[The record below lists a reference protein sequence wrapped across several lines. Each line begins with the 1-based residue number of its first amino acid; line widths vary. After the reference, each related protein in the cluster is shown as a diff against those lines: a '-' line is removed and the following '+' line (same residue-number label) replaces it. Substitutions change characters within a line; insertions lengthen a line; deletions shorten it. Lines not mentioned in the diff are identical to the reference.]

1 MSRKNAIVAIALL
14 PAAVGLVL
22 LLLVSRA
29 TLESWVLER
38 SANEHQGLASSLAAG
53 LTAQL
58 DYQRQQ
64 LQLLTKGSD
73 FADLPLQ
80 SQVDRSINGL
90 PEALEPRKRALME
103 ALRQQAGFSVVFVL
117 SPNGDHYMS
126 QPFAVQKSLRQFNL
140 SGRPYFQQSQRTRT
154 TVVSEMFL
162 GADGIPAIAMNVP
175 VMDSAGNI
183 VLYVGGVVHLTQLQ
197 SLIAPQH
204 IAPFDLAVLRDGQG
218 QVLARSDAI
227 QSYPDSTAL
236 LALLDQSASVA
247 SATLLRLDNGRWMD
261 FSAPVGAQWTL
272 HALRD
277 ENRLLAEI
285 TPAMARLTG
294 AALLALLVP
303 TLLGLWM
310 ALRYS
315 RRAHQADRALQDAN
329 AQLEARVLAR
339 TQELSRSEL
348 RLRTLF
354 ESAAD
359 AVLIIEDRRIIECN
373 PAAVALFGVGSSSD
387 LVGHDPSVFSP
398 AQQPGNVASAELAR
412 QYFDAL
418 LGQPDLPLSFE
429 WTHLRVSTGQTFVA
443 MVRLSLMHIEGRVL
457 MQANVRDISE
467 RLQAQEDL
475 RIASKVFESWEGM
488 TVTDAQN
495 RILRVNSA
503 FTRITGY
510 AASEVI
516 GQTPKLLQSG
526 RHGPE
531 FYRTMRHALATE
543 GFWQGEV
550 WNRRKSGEIYPQ
562 LLTISTVKNAA
573 GDTTHYVGIFLDQ
586 SSQKAAEQQI
596 EHLAFYDPLTGLA
609 NRRLLLDRM
618 AQAQAASLRHAR
630 HNALLLVDLDEFKLL
645 NDSLGHEAGD
655 AILQQL
661 AQRVRHCQRDG
672 DTAARCGGDEFALM
686 LEDLS
691 EDPLEAAAQ
700 AEEVAE
706 KMRTEL
712 ALPCILPDREHRTTC
727 SFGVALFGGA
737 GASQADSPLK
747 QAEVAMFQA
756 KQAGRNSIRFF
767 EPRMQEAVSNRAA
780 LEVELRQAID
790 TGQLLLYYQPQV
802 SGDGRTCGVEAL
814 VRWQHPKR
822 GMVSPADFIP
832 LAEETGL
839 ILPLGQWV
847 LEQACRQLAAWQGQ
861 PATAALSVA
870 VNVSARQFHHPQF
883 VDVVRAAL
891 RSSGANAR
899 LLKLELTESML
910 VQDVD
915 TLVAKMNAL
924 RALGVCF
931 ALDDFGTGYSS
942 LAYLKRLP
950 LNQLKIDQGFV
961 HNLLTDANDVAIA
974 KMVVA
979 LAQSLNLSVIA
990 EGVEHPA
997 QRDCLAHLG
1006 CYQYQGYLFGRP
1018 MSVQSLEA
1026 MLEPPQ

>member
-1 MSRKNAIVAIALL
+1 M
-14 PAAVGLVL
+14 
-22 LLLVSRA
+22 
-29 TLESWVLER
+29 
-38 SANEHQGLASSLAAG
+38 
-53 LTAQL
+53 
-58 DYQRQQ
+58 
-64 LQLLTKGSD
+64 
-73 FADLPLQ
+73 
-80 SQVDRSINGL
+80 
-90 PEALEPRKRALME
+90 
-103 ALRQQAGFSVVFVL
+103 
-117 SPNGDHYMS
+117 
-126 QPFAVQKSLRQFNL
+126 
-140 SGRPYFQQSQRTRT
+140 
-154 TVVSEMFL
+154 
-162 GADGIPAIAMNVP
+162 
-175 VMDSAGNI
+175 
-183 VLYVGGVVHLTQLQ
+183 
-197 SLIAPQH
+197 
-204 IAPFDLAVLRDGQG
+204 
-218 QVLARSDAI
+218 
-227 QSYPDSTAL
+227 
-236 LALLDQSASVA
+236 
-247 SATLLRLDNGRWMD
+247 
-261 FSAPVGAQWTL
+261 
-272 HALRD
+272 
-277 ENRLLAEI
+277 
-285 TPAMARLTG
+285 
-294 AALLALLVP
+294 LALLVP

-359 AVLIIEDRRIIECN
+359 AVLIIEEERITACN
-373 PAAVALFGVGSSSD
+373 PAAVALFGADSAED
-387 LVGHDPSVFSP
+387 LLGRDPSAFSP
-398 AQQPGNVASAELAR
+398 AEQPGGMASAALAQ
-412 QYFDAL
+412 QYRETL
-418 LGQPDLPLSFE
+418 LRTPDQPLSFE
-429 WTHLRVSTGQTFVA
+429 WTHQRAPCDETFTA
-443 MVRLSLMHIEGRVL
+443 MVRLSVMHIEGRALV
-457 MQANVRDISE
+457 QANVRDISE

-488 TVTDAQN
+488 TVTDAQH

-510 AASEVI
+510 AANEVM

-531 FYRTMRHALATE
+531 FYRAMHHTLATG

-562 LLTISTVKNAA
+562 LLTVSAVRNTA
-573 GDTTHYVGIFLDQ
+573 GHTTHYVGIFLDQ

-618 AQAQAASLRHAR
+618 AQARAASLRHMR
-630 HNALLLVDLDEFKLL
+630 HSALLLVDLDEFKLL
-645 NDSLGHEAGD
+645 NDSIGHEAGD

-661 AQRVRHCQRDG
+661 AQRVRHCLRDG

-700 AEEVAE
+700 AEVVAE
-706 KMRTEL
+706 KMRSEL
-712 ALPCILPDREHRTTC
+712 ALPCTLPEREHRTTC
-727 SFGVALFGGA
+727 SIGVALFGGGPA
-737 GASQADSPLK
+737 APSDSPLK

-756 KQAGRNSIRFF
+756 KQAGRNTIRFF
-767 EPRMQEAVSNRAA
+767 EPQMQEAVSRRAA
-780 LEVELRQAID
+780 LEVELRHAID
-790 TGQLLLYYQPQV
+790 TGQLLLHYQPQV

-814 VRWQHPKR
+814 VRWQHPTR

-847 LEQACRQLAAWQGQ
+847 LEQACRQLAAWQAQ
-861 PATAALSVA
+861 PSTRALSVA

-883 VDVVRAAL
+883 VEVVHSTLRA
-891 RSSGANAR
+891 SGADAR

-910 VQDVD
+910 VQDLD
-915 TLVAKMNAL
+915 KLVTKMNAL

-950 LNQLKIDQGFV
+950 LDQLKIDQGFV
-961 HNLLTDANDVAIA
+961 RNLLTDANDVAIA

-1018 MSVQSLEA
+1018 MPADLLESSLQPTPET
-1026 MLEPPQ
+1026 

>member
-1 MSRKNAIVAIALL
+1 MSRKNAIIAIALL

-22 LLLVSRA
+22 LLLVSRM
-29 TLESWVLER
+29 TLENWVLER
-38 SANEHQGLASSLAAG
+38 STREHHGLANSLAAG

-58 DYQRQQ
+58 DNQRLQ
-64 LQLLTKGSD
+64 LQLLAQGSD
-73 FADLPLQ
+73 FAALPLQ
-80 SQVDRSINGL
+80 GQVERSLNGL
-90 PEALEPRKRALME
+90 PESLEPRKRALME
-103 ALRQQAGFSVVFVL
+103 ALRQQAGFAVVFVL

-126 QPFAVQKSLRQFNL
+126 QPFAVQRNLRQFNL

-162 GADGIPAIAMNVP
+162 GADGVPAIAMNVP

-183 VLYVGGVVHLTQLQ
+183 ALYVGGVVHLTQLQ
-197 SLIAPQH
+197 SRMAPQH

-227 QSYPDSTAL
+227 QSHPDSTAL
-236 LALLDQSASVA
+236 LALLDKSTPAA
-247 SATLLRLDNGRWMD
+247 SATLLRLGNGRWMD
-261 FSAPVGAQWTL
+261 FSAPVGAHWTL

-303 TLLGLWM
+303 TLLGLSM

-329 AQLEARVLAR
+329 AQLVARVQAR

-359 AVLIIEDRRIIECN
+359 AVLIIEGTRIIECN
-373 PAAVALFGVGSSSD
+373 PAAVALFGVANSND
-387 LVGHDPSVFSP
+387 LVGHDPSEFSP
-398 AQQPGNVASAELAR
+398 AEQPGNVASAELAR
-412 QYFDAL
+412 QHFDAL
-418 LGQPDLPLSFE
+418 LRQPDQPLSFE
-429 WTHLRVSTGQTFVA
+429 WTHLRLSTGQTFVA
-443 MVRLSLMHIEGRVL
+443 MVRLSVMHIEGRELV
-457 MQANVRDISE
+457 QANVRDISE

-475 RIASKVFESWEGM
+475 RIAAKVFESWEGM

-516 GQTPKLLQSG
+516 GQTPKKLQSG

-531 FYRTMRHALATE
+531 FYRAMRHALATE

-550 WNRRKSGEIYPQ
+550 WNRRKNGEIYPQ
-562 LLTISTVKNAA
+562 LLTISTVKNAD
-573 GDTTHYVGIFLDQ
+573 GHTTHHVGIFLDQ
-586 SSQKAAEQQI
+586 SSQRAAEQQI

-618 AQAQAASLRHAR
+618 AQARAASLRHTR

-661 AQRVRHCQRDG
+661 AQRLRRCLRDG

-700 AEEVAE
+700 AEVVAE

-712 ALPCILPDREHRTTC
+712 GTALYPARPRAPHHLQHWRGTVWRRWRKPDRL
-727 SFGVALFGGA
+727 A
-737 GASQADSPLK
+737 P
-747 QAEVAMFQA
+747 
-756 KQAGRNSIRFF
+756 QAGRGGHVPGQAGRAQQHPLFRATNARGR
-767 EPRMQEAVSNRAA
+767 EPPRRAGGGAAPGHRLWTVAAVLPAPGQRRRAHLRRRGPGALAAPHARHGLAGRIHSPGRRNRAHPA
-780 LEVELRQAID
+780 
-790 TGQLLLYYQPQV
+790 TGPVGTGAGLPPV
-802 SGDGRTCGVEAL
+802 GRLAGPTRHRSAE
-814 VRWQHPKR
+814 R
-822 GMVSPADFIP
+822 GRERERAPVSPPAVCRRGAHH
-832 LAEETGL
+832 LAT
-839 ILPLGQWV
+839 QR
-847 LEQACRQLAAWQGQ
+847 RQR
-861 PATAALSVA
+861 P
-870 VNVSARQFHHPQF
+870 
-883 VDVVRAAL
+883 
-891 RSSGANAR
+891 
-899 LLKLELTESML
+899 
-910 VQDVD
+910 
-915 TLVAKMNAL
+915 
-924 RALGVCF
+924 
-931 ALDDFGTGYSS
+931 
-942 LAYLKRLP
+942 
-950 LNQLKIDQGFV
+950 
-961 HNLLTDANDVAIA
+961 
-974 KMVVA
+974 
-979 LAQSLNLSVIA
+979 
-990 EGVEHPA
+990 PA
-997 QRDCLAHLG
+997 QAGAD
-1006 CYQYQGYLFGRP
+1006 
-1018 MSVQSLEA
+1018 
-1026 MLEPPQ
+1026 